1 MMDLHKKIV
10 ARANIVGVGFIGI
23 KYIVIGSQTVVHSPS
38 SELRGPMVAD
48 T

>member
-10 ARANIVGVGFIGI
+10 TRANIVGVGLIGV
-23 KYIVIGSQTVVHSPS
+23 KYIIIGSQTVVRSPS